1 LGKFFILFFLVITAY
16 GQTLKEISNIVGIR
30 GNQLIGYG
38 MVVGARAGGD
48 SSISTQTL
56 QNLLRNSNIKI
67 NPSDAGDTAAVIVT
81 STLPAFARQ
90 GDKLKVEVSSLD
102 GADLDG
108 AKLLVTQLKGI
119 DGKVY
124 AIAQGTIVGVTD
136 ENKNARG
143 RRSDGSKTGYIY
155 NGATVENELDYS
167 LKNEKSITLS
177 LLEQNAKIAALV
189 EEKINDKFGQN
200 IAYALDTRT
209 IEVAKPKNMS
219 IVRFIAQIEAI
230 EIDTMMK
237 KKVII
242 DPIKEIIVAGS
253 DITINP
259 VTISR
264 ENFTLRIK
272 KSDLSEKAWADP
284 AKNIGIDVGDD
295 AKVQKVPGKEV
306 AEVDVDNGLLNTR
319 RQPTVSD
326 LMRAMKTMKIDIT
339 EIIET
344 MRMLDR
350 LGAINADVEMVR

>member
-1 LGKFFILFFLVITAY
+1 MVKFLVLFFIGISLY

-124 AIAQGTIVGVTD
+124 AIAQGTIVGVS
-136 ENKNARG
+136 EEEKKSRG
-143 RRSDGSKTGYIY
+143 RRDKGSKTGYIY
-155 NGATVENELDYS
+155 GGAIVENELDYS
-167 LKNEKSITLS
+167 LQDEKSITLS
-177 LLEQNAKIAALV
+177 LIEQNAKIAAQV
-189 EEKINDKFGQN
+189 EEKVNDKFGQN
-200 IAYALDTRT
+200 IAYAVDTRT
-209 IEVAKPKNMS
+209 IKVKKPQNIS
-219 IVRFIAQIEAI
+219 IVRFIAEIESI
-230 EIDTMMK
+230 ELDSMMK

-272 KSDLSEKAWADP
+272 KSDLSDKAWADP
-284 AKNIGIDVGDD
+284 AANIGIDVGDD
-295 AKVQKVPGKEV
+295 AKVQKVPGAV
-306 AEVDVDNGLLNTR
+306 EVDVDNGLLNTR